1 MIKKEFLTL
10 PLADLVPYENNPR
23 HNEEAVESVMESI
36 RQTENLD
43 PIEID
48 ENGVILSGHTR
59 KKALQELGFSETQVV
74 RISGLTEEQKRKYR
88 LLANKTNE
96 ISEWDF
102 EKLREELEDLDFNG
116 FDFGWDLPETGEK
129 DPETFTED
137 EAPEIEE
144 TTFSEIGD
152 LWILNDHR
160 LICGDSTDPAVLNI
174 LLDGGRAELLLTD
187 PPYGINA
194 VKGNKVGGGGEL
206 KFKGLVHGH
215 GSKKS
220 IVQESTYYFPI
231 IGDEST
237 ETAEKAYKACLDFSE
252 NQIIFGGNYFTD
264 FLPPS
269 RCWVV
274 WDKENSGTFADAEL
288 AWTSFDRVVKLYHYM
303 WNGLA
308 REGSRKAE
316 LKTRVHP
323 TQKPVGLMAR
333 ILTDFSEDGA
343 AVLDVFGGSGS
354 TLIAC
359 EQTGRKCFMAEL
371 SREYIDVI
379 VKRYV
384 NFKESSDGVYLL
396 RNGQKIPY
404 DSAFLTE

>member
-10 PLADLVPYENNPR
+10 PLAELVPYENNPR

-116 FDFGWDLPETGEK
+116 FDFGWNLPDLEDK

-137 EAPEIEE
+137 EAPEIEDQA
-144 TTFSEIGD
+144 FSKEGD

-160 LICGDSTDPAVLNI
+160 LICGDSTDPDVLNI

-187 PPYGINA
+187 PPYGISA
-194 VKGNKVGGGGEL
+194 VKGNHVGGGGEL

-215 GSKKS
+215 GSKNS
-220 IVQESTYYFPI
+220 IVKESTYYFPI

-237 ETAEKAYKACLDFSE
+237 ETARKSYEACLDLSE

-333 ILTDFSEDGA
+333 ILNDFTEDGA

-371 SREYIDVI
+371 SPDYIDVI

-384 NFKESSDGVYLL
+384 NFKESADGVYLM
-396 RNGQKIPY
+396 RDGEKIPY
-404 DSAFLTE
+404 EMAFLTE

>member
-10 PLADLVPYENNPR
+10 PLAELVPYENNPR

-116 FDFGWDLPETGEK
+116 FDFGWDLQETEEK

-137 EAPEIEE
+137 EAPEVEDQA
-144 TTFSEIGD
+144 FSEIGD

-160 LICGDSTDPAVLNI
+160 LICGDSTDQDVI
-174 LLDGGRAELLLTD
+174 KRLLEYGKADLLLTD
-187 PPYGINA
+187 PPYGISA
-194 VKGNKVGGGGEL
+194 VKGKRGGGGEL

-215 GSKKS
+215 GSKNS
-220 IVQESTYYFPI
+220 IVKESTYYFPI

-237 ETAEKAYKACLDFSE
+237 ETARKTYEVCLDLSE

-333 ILTDFSEDGA
+333 ILNDFTEDGA

-371 SREYIDVI
+371 SPDYIDVI

-384 NFKESSDGVYLL
+384 NFKESADGVYLM
-396 RNGQKIPY
+396 RGGERIPY
-404 DSAFLTE
+404 EMAFLTE